1 VTDKNKFGSLVP
13 LLLIWLFAGISDRL
27 WFALDRS
34 VPAWDQ
40 ADYLTNSLNYW
51 RALQH
56 PQWFSSGW
64 WEQVW
69 MLSPKVP
76 PLTYLLTVPFYNLFG
91 TGTAQGTLVHLLF
104 SGILLASVYGIAIQL
119 FNRQIALWACII
131 SALLPG
137 LYVYRLQYLTDY
149 PTTVMVALS
158 FCCLT
163 QWKYSQKKWVWA
175 IAFGVSFGLA
185 MFVKQT
191 ALFFLFFPLV
201 WVSVDSLKHKRWQ
214 SLIQLTVAL
223 LLSGLILIPWVTT
236 NWLLM
241 LTSGKRATLDSAIAE
256 GDPALNTLDAWT
268 YYWNLLPYHISW
280 LWLIVPT
287 VGFLLYL
294 FYPKF
299 FSKPINFSALRW
311 LAIFW
316 IGGYLLCSLNINK
329 DFRYSLPLL
338 PISAIFL
345 AYGLTLWPQRWGKT
359 VRGLTL
365 SLAIVLMLLNLWP
378 IGGVWGRRMAAF
390 LSPGGDR
397 IAHLGLQWPHERV
410 IDEIIQ
416 TEPYLQSTLGVLPST
431 PDINQHNL
439 NYYGALRDEQVYGR
453 QVGTRLE
460 HVGQDSLSLSWFVTK
475 TGQQGMVERIGEAQV
490 AIVREIEQGR
500 QFQLHKRWLLPDNTV
515 LNLYHRQTPY
525 VEVSPQPNASE
536 KVQLSQVIVSPKVP
550 PNATIP
556 IIYVWSGSWEQL
568 HSGLVLLTWKLQT
581 PSMTKGSSEW
591 LHDHAIAMGTLH
603 PGSLENNQQK
613 TGFQVLERMGMLPP
627 ENILPGTYRLEATY
641 LNRESGETYAIA
653 VPSVTVEID
662 PQAAK
667 LPAPELDLVSQLRQL
682 ALNLPQG
689 IPGLEPVFDQVGRI
703 NQYDPIQDY
712 TVVAEKT
719 LSYRLQTAPDNLDY
733 TYALALAT
741 VLQQDAP
748 TAIAA
753 LEHVTQLDP
762 QNPNAYAYLAFIHLY
777 ALHPQAAEKAIQ
789 TAIKLNPD
797 QSEFQALRGIAALMQ
812 GNLIQAWQ
820 DLQALR

>member
-1 VTDKNKFGSLVP
+1 
-13 LLLIWLFAGISDRL
+13 
-27 WFALDRS
+27 
-34 VPAWDQ
+34 
-40 ADYLTNSLNYW
+40 
-51 RALQH
+51 
-56 PQWFSSGW
+56 
-64 WEQVW
+64 
-69 MLSPKVP
+69 MLPV
-76 PLTYLLTVPFYNLFG
+76 
-91 TGTAQGTLVHLLF
+91 
-104 SGILLASVYGIAIQL
+104 
-119 FNRQIALWACII
+119 
-131 SALLPG
+131 
-137 LYVYRLQYLTDY
+137 
-149 PTTVMVALS
+149 
-158 FCCLT
+158 
-163 QWKYSQKKWVWA
+163 
-175 IAFGVSFGLA
+175 
-185 MFVKQT
+185 
-191 ALFFLFFPLV
+191 
-201 WVSVDSLKHKRWQ
+201 
-214 SLIQLTVAL
+214 
-223 LLSGLILIPWVTT
+223 
-236 NWLLM
+236 
-241 LTSGKRATLDSAIAE
+241 
-256 GDPALNTLDAWT
+256 
-268 YYWNLLPYHISW
+268 
-280 LWLIVPT
+280 
-287 VGFLLYL
+287 
-294 FYPKF
+294 
-299 FSKPINFSALRW
+299 
-311 LAIFW
+311 
-316 IGGYLLCSLNINK
+316 
-329 DFRYSLPLL
+329 
-338 PISAIFL
+338 SAIFL

-359 VRGLTL
+359 VRGITL
-365 SLAIVLMLLNLWP
+365 SLAIILMILNLWP

-397 IAHLGLQWPHERV
+397 IAHLGLPFPHKQV

-475 TGQQGMVERIGEAQV
+475 TGQQGMVKRINEAQV

-525 VEVSPQPNASE
+525 VEVSPQPEATE

-581 PSMTKGSSEW
+581 PSTTKGSSQW

-603 PGSLENNQQK
+603 PGSLEKNQQK
-613 TGFQVLERMGMLPP
+613 TGLQVLERMGMLPP
-627 ENILPGTYRLEATY
+627 KDIVPGIYRLEATY
-641 LNRESGETYAIA
+641 LNRETGETYAIA
-653 VPSVTVEID
+653 VPPVTVEID
-662 PQAAK
+662 PQAAQ

-682 ALNLPQG
+682 ALNLPEG

-719 LSYRLQTAPDNLDY
+719 LSYRLQTAPNNLDY
-733 TYALALAT
+733 AYALALAT

-753 LEHVTQLDP
+753 LEHVTQLEP
-762 QNPNAYAYLAFIHLY
+762 QNPNGYAYLAFIHLY

-797 QSEFQALRGIAALMQ
+797 QSEFQALRGISALMQ

>member
-1 VTDKNKFGSLVP
+1 MTDKNKFSSLVA
-13 LLLIWLFAGISDRL
+13 LLLIWLFSGISDRL

-76 PLTYLLTVPFYNLFG
+76 PLTYILTVPFYNLFG

-137 LYVYRLQYLTDY
+137 LYVYRLQYLIDY
-149 PTTVMVALS
+149 PITAMVALS

-201 WVSVDSLKHKRWQ
+201 WVSVDSLKHKRWK

-223 LLSGLILIPWVTT
+223 SLSILILIPWATT

-256 GDPALNTLDAWT
+256 GDPALNTLAAWI

-299 FSKPINFSALRW
+299 FSKPLNFSALRW
-311 LAIFW
+311 LGIFW

-338 PISAIFL
+338 PVSAIFL

-359 VRGLTL
+359 VRGITL
-365 SLAIVLMLLNLWP
+365 SLAIILMILNLWP

-397 IAHLGLQWPHERV
+397 IAHLGLPFPHKQV

-475 TGQQGMVERIGEAQV
+475 TGQQGMVKRINEAQV

-525 VEVSPQPNASE
+525 VEVSPQPEATE

-581 PSMTKGSSEW
+581 PSTTKGSSQW

-603 PGSLENNQQK
+603 PGSLEKNQQK
-613 TGFQVLERMGMLPP
+613 TGLQVLERMGMLPP
-627 ENILPGTYRLEATY
+627 KDIVPGIYRLEATY
-641 LNRESGETYAIA
+641 LNRETGETYAIA
-653 VPSVTVEID
+653 VPPVTVEID
-662 PQAAK
+662 PQAAQ

-682 ALNLPQG
+682 ALNLPEG

-719 LSYRLQTAPDNLDY
+719 LSYRLQTAPNNLDY
-733 TYALALAT
+733 AYALALAT

-753 LEHVTQLDP
+753 LEHVTQLEP
-762 QNPNAYAYLAFIHLY
+762 QNPNGYAYLAFIHLY

-797 QSEFQALRGIAALMQ
+797 QSEFQALRGISALMQ